1 MYSTMMWNFTS
12 KTIFTILKCI
22 RNVVVITG
30 YLTVIKGGYRFFG
43 YHKNGT
49 LHSRWREILMLDYYF
64 LEQTEFNVWICSVSL
79 AVLQSAAI
87 SNTYFMRHRK
97 LEQCCHENF
106 YLDEDFDTAL
116 YPISLQFKKKKG
128 GTLESYLKH
137 WLSWGGITSLTKYA
151 SSLLGFLAI
160 SNRIKPPVNIFQ
172 ILP

>member
-116 YPISLQFKKKKG
+116 YPISLQFKKKKKVG
-128 GTLESYLKH
+128 LWNLTWSTDCLEVELLH
-137 WLSWGGITSLTKYA
+137 WLNM
-151 SSLLGFLAI
+151 LLHYWGFLPYPI
-160 SNRIKPPVNIFQ
+160 E
-172 ILP
+172 

>member
-12 KTIFTILKCI
+12 KIIFTILKCI

-49 LHSRWREILMLDYYF
+49 LHSRWWEILMLDYYF

-79 AVLQSAAI
+79 AVLHLQQFLIPILWDMENWSNVVMKISISMKILTLLYIQSAF
-87 SNTYFMRHRK
+87 N
-97 LEQCCHENF
+97 L
-106 YLDEDFDTAL
+106 
-116 YPISLQFKKKKG
+116 KKKKG

>member
-1 MYSTMMWNFTS
+1 MYSIMMWNFTS
-12 KTIFTILKCI
+12 KIIFTILKCI

-30 YLTVIKGGYRFFG
+30 YLIVIKGGYRFFG

-49 LHSRWREILMLDYYF
+49 LHSRWWEILMLDYYF
-64 LEQTEFNVWICSVSL
+64 LEQSSMYEYVQYLWPFCNLQQFLIPILWDIENWRNVVMKISISMKIL
-79 AVLQSAAI
+79 TLLYIQSAF
-87 SNTYFMRHRK
+87 NLK
-97 LEQCCHENF
+97 
-106 YLDEDFDTAL
+106 
-116 YPISLQFKKKKG
+116 KKKKG